1 MQPPPVGEGIRMGAD
16 GSWTNAEL
24 QRYTGDLA
32 KRLDKIM
39 DALDAQRSDSLTRRE
54 WDAHLS
60 NLKRRLD
67 YLEAQTRSTGTRL
80 AQYASPMVAM
90 LALLYAATRP

>member
-1 MQPPPVGEGIRMGAD
+1 MGAD

-24 QRYTGDLA
+24 QRYTNDLA

-39 DALDAQRSDSLTRRE
+39 DALEAQRADSLTRRE
-54 WDAHLS
+54 WDAHLQ

-67 YLEAQTRSTGTRL
+67 YLEQSTRSNGLRL
-80 AQYASPMVAM
+80 AQYMSPVVA
-90 LALLYAATRP
+90 LAALLYAATRP